1 MKPAAT
7 TPGWFLSHW
16 RGETSLGISYWLN
29 GILLGTLLP
38 ALIVIGYS
46 LINPF
51 PHSLRVNALAILILI
66 TLRLCLW
73 IWTVVGVIR
82 SANRHTSR
90 GGKLFWANT
99 ARVVICITV
108 VLTLVRLE
116 KFLIPQ
122 MRLLAAIA
130 GGHDPMDTVTVEVTP
145 DGRTIMLEGTLGAG
159 SVDKVQRIIDSS
171 PDATTLELNS
181 DGGRGQTA
189 EELARRVRERHLN
202 TSVQD
207 HCVSAC
213 TYIFLA
219 GANRTLADDA
229 ALGFH
234 QASPLRP
241 APNDKTAI
249 RDMVAYYRFAVCANR
264 SSITSGDA
272 TRRHVASHAPRARR
286 RRRDYSRA
294 HRSHRIAHAVI
305 QIDRRDKRDN
315 G

>member
-1 MKPAAT
+1 MKSDTP

-29 GILLGTLLP
+29 GILLGSLLP
-38 ALIVIGYS
+38 ALIAIGYS

-90 GGKLFWANT
+90 GGRLFWANV
-99 ARVVICITV
+99 ARVVICLTV

-116 KFLIPQ
+116 RSLIPQ

-130 GGHDPMDTVTVEVTP
+130 RGHDPMDTVTVEVTP

-159 SVDKVQRIIDSS
+159 SVDKVQRIIDAS

-189 EELARRVRERHLN
+189 EELARRVRQRHLN
-202 TSVQD
+202 TLVQD
-207 HCVSAC
+207 HCESAC

-219 GANRTLADDA
+219 GAKRELAEDGE
-229 ALGFH
+229 LGFH
-234 QASPLRP
+234 QASALGIV
-241 APNDKTAI
+241 ANDKMI
-249 RDMVAYYRFAVCANR
+249 LQDMVKYYRSAGLRESFIDHILA
-264 SSITSGDA
+264 TPPDDMWYP
-272 TRRHVASHAPRARR
+272 TRRELEDGGVVTAEPIVPADLSKHDPAKMP
-286 RRRDYSRA
+286 
-294 HRSHRIAHAVI
+294 
-305 QIDRRDKRDN
+305 
-315 G
+315 